1 MSKQIVVQLEYP
13 RHDNGSYRHIGALI
27 RLNNGGIVNRRD
39 LWFEYPEDLEFHHQ
53 SDGNQFL
60 LAVLMDAMREKR
72 DIRIHGRV
80 SKTLVR
86 NLHEFQR
93 YWAMMRPGVYSP
105 VQIEAEEIRDGE
117 RRNSRVVL
125 AFSGGLDS
133 VFSAWNNPADGR
145 DDSRY
150 DIAMA
155 AMVHGFDIPLSDTDA
170 FRRLSGRWAANLGK
184 IGIPLRTVRT
194 NFRDVVEAPWEDVF
208 GTALAA
214 VLTPF
219 KAIAGYALIGSS
231 APYDA
236 LIHPYGSSPIT
247 DHLLSSGD
255 FGIIHDGASSKRLE
269 KAKVISRWP
278 DAMNHLQVCWEGA
291 IRDQNCGICEKCIR
305 TKTHFAMQG
314 LPIPGSLGDAKRIHH
329 EIRSVRINTIGAL
342 SGWTQMRDFAAVNRL
357 RSWHFSIKFMM
368 LKNRI
373 RIIFKRMRL
382 LLRSQFR
389 RLLSPARTLVKRLV
403 EHLVPIP

>member
-1 MSKQIVVQLEYP
+1 MSKQIVVQLDCP
-13 RHDNGSYRHIGALI
+13 RHVNASYRHNGVLI
-27 RLNNGGIVNRRD
+27 RLNDGEIFNRRD
-39 LWFEYPEDLEFHHQ
+39 LWFEYTEDLEFRHQ
-53 SDGNQFL
+53 TDGNQFL

-72 DIRIHGRV
+72 DIRIHGRI

-93 YWAMMRPGVYSP
+93 YWSMMRPGEYSP
-105 VQIEAEEIRDGE
+105 VEINAEGYFNEERGE
-117 RRNSRVVL
+117 PRAVL

-133 VFSAWNNPADGR
+133 VFTAWNNPAVGR

-150 DIAMA
+150 DIVMA
-155 AMVHGFDIPLSDTDA
+155 AMIHGFDIPISAAEA
-170 FRRLSGRWAANLGK
+170 FRRLSVRWTANLEK
-184 IGIPLRTVRT
+184 IGIPLRTIRT
-194 NFRDVVEAPWEDVF
+194 NFRDVVDTPWEDVF

-214 VLTPF
+214 ALTPF

-269 KAKVISRWP
+269 KVKVISRWP

-305 TKTHFAMQG
+305 TKTHFAIQG
-314 LPIPGSLGDAKRIHH
+314 LPIPASLGDAKRIHH
-329 EIRSVRINTIGAL
+329 EIRTVRINTIGAL
-342 SGWTQMRDFAAVNRL
+342 SGWTQTRDFAAVNRL
-357 RSWHFSIKFMM
+357 ASWHFSIKVMM

-373 RIIFKRMRL
+373 RIIFKRMRRL
-382 LLRSQFR
+382 VRSLFR
-389 RLLSPARTLVKRLV
+389 RLLSPARTLVKRLDS
-403 EHLVPIP
+403 IP